1 MKGYLHEEYF
11 LIILLMKMYNTKEI
25 VLNVFNTFANEEK
38 AYYLERIV
46 YKNLDNI
53 TLKKDVS
60 NV

>member
-1 MKGYLHEEYF
+1 
-11 LIILLMKMYNTKEI
+11 MYNTKEI

-60 NV
+60 NVWITMIKEQQCRYYGNGD

>member
-1 MKGYLHEEYF
+1 
-11 LIILLMKMYNTKEI
+11 MYNTKEV
-25 VLNVFNTFANEEK
+25 VLNVFKTFANEEK

-53 TLKKDVS
+53 ILKRNDVS